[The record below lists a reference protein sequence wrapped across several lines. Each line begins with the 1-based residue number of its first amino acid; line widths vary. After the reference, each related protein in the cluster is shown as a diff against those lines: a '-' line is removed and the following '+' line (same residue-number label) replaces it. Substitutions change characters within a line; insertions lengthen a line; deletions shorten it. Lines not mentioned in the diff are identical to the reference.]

1 MKLPRRVKIKVELD
15 DIEAIIDE
23 IKALPEFTIGEDDRI
38 LVDRAAVG
46 EILSRH
52 VNARWIGVDD

>member
-1 MKLPRRVKIKVELD
+1 MHFKIKVDLD
-15 DIEAIIDE
+15 DIEAILDE
-23 IKALPEFTIGEDDRI
+23 IKALPTHTIGEDDLI

-52 VNARWIGVDD
+52 VHTRLIDDD

>member
-1 MKLPRRVKIKVELD
+1 MRLPRHLKIKVELD
-15 DIEAIIDE
+15 DIEAILDE
-23 IKALPEFTIGEDDRI
+23 IKALPTHTIGEDDLI

-52 VNARWIGVDD
+52 VHARWIGDD

>member
-1 MKLPRRVKIKVELD
+1 MKLPRHVKIKVGLD

-52 VNARWIGVDD
+52 VNARWIGVE

>member
-1 MKLPRRVKIKVELD
+1 MELPRHFKIKVEID
-15 DIEAIIDE
+15 DIEAILDE
-23 IKALPEFTIGEDDRI
+23 IKALPEFTIGEDDLI

-52 VNARWIGVDD
+52 VHARFIDDD